1 MCGNRRGDLRQKQ
14 GWRILND
21 PLWSAAPISARI
33 VSKQA
38 SVEEKMELEAS
49 FLVNQTRSCRVRNPD
64 VQAAEGADSWGR
76 STGEPDNGA
85 SGGHSRAPGCQRSC
99 LAQGPDSQ
107 PGGGGSGVGLS
118 LSQLVYNL
126 PWFSVW
132 LPSASEGRLEG
143 LPTLHNRVLGNFL
156 SWYFEIS
163 TGGSLSGK
171 CREARNMCRG
181 VCGWAVGREP
191 GLWLDAFCSFHSR
204 LPFPL
209 FWPRRFFSPKCKS
222 WSYRNNPPLALYTN
236 KPWAASYSRKQE
248 SCSRW
253 RCWQL
258 TSGLPSSRQT
268 GARLLGL
275 PPLDTG

>member
-21 PLWSAAPISARI
+21 PLWSAVPISARI

-38 SVEEKMELEAS
+38 SVEEKMESEAS
-49 FLVNQTRSCRVRNPD
+49 FLVNQTRSCCVRNPD

-132 LPSASEGRLEG
+132 LLSASEGRLEG
-143 LPTLHNRVLGNFL
+143 LPTLHESPRELSQSVFRNKHWRQPVRQVLRSKKYVQRCVWVGGWKGTWALTRCLLFL
-156 SWYFEIS
+156 SFQ
-163 TGGSLSGK
+163 
-171 CREARNMCRG
+171 A
-181 VCGWAVGREP
+181 AVP
-191 GLWLDAFCSFHSR
+191 IVLTKTFF
-204 LPFPL
+204 LPQMQKL
-209 FWPRRFFSPKCKS
+209 E
-222 WSYRNNPPLALYTN
+222 L
-236 KPWAASYSRKQE
+236 
-248 SCSRW
+248 
-253 RCWQL
+253 
-258 TSGLPSSRQT
+258 
-268 GARLLGL
+268 
-275 PPLDTG
+275 